1 MLKIRLARVGKKK
14 RPSYRFVVSDS
25 TKDTYGKALEILGH
39 YNPFS
44 KVTEIDKDRTLY
56 WIGKGAQPSPTV
68 HNMLVD
74 QNVLTADK
82 VKASKPGKKKP
93 AEAEAP
99 VAPATAVV
107 EKPAEVVAVAPTPVV
122 EETPAEV
129 KVAEPE
135 VAVATKEADAAELKV
150 ETVAEEKEAV

>member
-25 TKDTYGKALEILGH
+25 TKDTFGKALEILGH
-39 YNPFS
+39 YNPFN

-74 QNVLTADK
+74 QNIITADK
-82 VKASKPGKKKP
+82 VKASKPGKPKEV
-93 AEAEAP
+93 EAE
-99 VAPATAVV
+99 TM
-107 EKPAEVVAVAPTPVV
+107 T
-122 EETPAEV
+122 TPA
-129 KVAEPE
+129 
-135 VAVATKEADAAELKV
+135 AVIESPAV
-150 ETVAEEKEAV
+150 ETTPEAPIAEEPKEEPKA